1 MVEPGSTPQGRE
13 AMNSITQQS
22 EDSGST
28 AHSGSP
34 VQRVAA
40 SRSITQ
46 GAASNRPTSR
56 RTRKSYLEGTAECGG
71 PWAVAGRLTGLEHHR
86 GGPADPGTTEV
97 SPVDQ
102 VAEEGGA
109 TGGATGG
116 AWVAQVD
123 PEGAG
128 GEVFRTAFVGHVV
141 DRRCEIS

>member
-56 RTRKSYLEGTAECGG
+56 RTRKSYLEGTTECGG
-71 PWAVAGRLTGLEHHR
+71 PWAVAGHLTGFEHHR

-102 VAEEGGA
+102 GAEE
-109 TGGATGG
+109 GGATGG

-128 GEVFRTAFVGHVV
+128 GEAFRTAFVGHVV